1 MSNTREMVMLATKPD
16 KHPAPKSVVASC
28 DVLVIGGGP
37 AGSSMSAF
45 LSKKGWKVV
54 LLEKQHHP
62 RFHIGESLLP
72 LNMPIIDRLG
82 VRQEVDAIGMLKPGA
97 EFNHEGYKPAVYYF
111 SNALDKHFPIAYQ
124 VRRSEFDN
132 ILLRNSAR
140 LGTEIHEGMRVTDI
154 ELRPGLSTRVHAEDD
169 AGAKH
174 LWEAKYL
181 VDASGRD
188 TFLANRQKIKRRNP
202 QHNSAAIFGHFSG
215 VERRPGPD
223 AGNIS
228 VYWFEHGWYWM
239 IPLKDGAMSV
249 GAVCWPHYLQ
259 SRNKPVDEFLWDTV
273 RLNPLLADRMKNAKL
288 LGPALA
294 TGNFSYQA
302 EKMYGDGWLLIGD
315 AYAFIDPVFS
325 SGVFLGMS
333 SAEFGAQAVDKMLRT
348 GDVSVAANKAQL
360 RRYEKKLRYGIKT
373 FSWFIYRITTPALR
387 RMFMSPRNLF
397 RMEEGILS
405 LLAADIFRRT
415 PIRFPL
421 LMFKLIYYVSS
432 IISWR
437 ESLASWRQRQ
447 RAWDSLL
454 DFVWKSDTGSNN
466 PL

>member
-1 MSNTREMVMLATKPD
+1 MVMQVKASD
-16 KHPAPKSVVASC
+16 KRTAQKSVAATC
-28 DVLVIGGGP
+28 DVVVIGGGP

-45 LSKKGWKVV
+45 LSQKGWKVV

-82 VRQEVDAIGMLKPGA
+82 VRQEVEAIGMLKPGA

-111 SNALDKHFPIAYQ
+111 SNALDKNFPIAYQ

-140 LGTEIHEGMRVTDI
+140 LGTDVHEGTRVTDV
-154 ELRPGLSTRVHAEDD
+154 EFRPGLPTRVLAEDES
-169 AGAKH
+169 GTQH
-174 LWEAKYL
+174 LWETKYL

-188 TFLANRQKIKRRNP
+188 TFLANRQKTKQRNP
-202 QHNSAAIFGHFSG
+202 QHNSSAIFGHFAG
-215 VERRPGPD
+215 VERRPGQD

-228 VYWFEHGWYWM
+228 LYWFEHGWYWL

-249 GAVCWPHYLQ
+249 GAVCWPYYLK
-259 SRNKPVDEFLWDTV
+259 SRDKPVDDFLWDTL
-273 RLNPLLADRMKNAKL
+273 RLNPQLAERMRNAKL
-288 LGPALA
+288 MGPALA

-302 EKMYGDGWLLIGD
+302 EQMYGDGWLLIGD

-333 SAEFGAQAVDKMLRT
+333 SAEFGAQVVDDMLRK
-348 GDVSVAANKAQL
+348 GDVSVAANATAL
-360 RRYEKKLRYGIKT
+360 RHYEKTLRYGLKT

-415 PIRFPL
+415 PIHFPL
-421 LMFKLIYYVSS
+421 FMFKLIYYVSS

-437 ESLASWRQRQ
+437 ESLTSWRLRQ
-447 RAWDSLL
+447 RAWQSRLE
-454 DFVWKSDTGSNN
+454 FEWKSGNE
-466 PL
+466 L